1 MAEEPRRDHA
11 PTPAPRRPA
20 PAPRPPARVTLP
32 LLTLITQ
39 QSLDEDYV
47 LAAERRVLSGD
58 KAAPSKRRPQ
68 VIAVVVITV
77 FGILVTTAA
86 VQTSRNADID
96 DASHNTLVARIENQR
111 AELSSLQEQAAAVRV
126 ENAELEDELA
136 RTSAALQSST
146 SNLRRLQ
153 SRTGFV
159 PVVGPGVRLVANDAE
174 SAVERLRKDDLFL
187 LINGLWAA
195 GAEAVSLNGR
205 RLSVLTSINNSGGA
219 INVDLTPIRAP
230 YTLQAIGDPRTL
242 QANLVETSTFDQY
255 TALMSQYGFT
265 LEMEDVE
272 EMTLPSAPVKRL
284 VAATEGAANERPN
297 RKDEENSS

>member
-1 MAEEPRRDHA
+1 MAEESPRD
-11 PTPAPRRPA
+11 PEPR

-47 LAAERRVLSGD
+47 LAAERRVLGGN
-58 KAAPSKRRPQ
+58 PPPRRRPQ
-68 VIAVVVITV
+68 MIAAAVITV

-111 AELSSLQEQAAAVRV
+111 DQLSSLQEQAASVRA
-126 ENAELEDELA
+126 ENNALEEELAEVSAELQS
-136 RTSAALQSST
+136 TTAA
-146 SNLRRLQ
+146 LRRLQ
-153 SRTGFV
+153 ASSGFV
-159 PVVGPGVRLVANDAE
+159 QVVGPGVRLVANDSQ
-174 SAVERLRKDDLFL
+174 SAVERIRKDDLFL
-187 LINGLWAA
+187 LINALWSA
-195 GAEAVSLNGR
+195 GAEAITLNGR

-219 INVDLTPIRAP
+219 INVDLSPIRAP

-242 QANLVETSTFDQY
+242 QADVVESSTFDEF
-255 TALMSQYGFT
+255 TVLMSQYGFT

-272 EMTLPSAPVKRL
+272 SMTLPAAPAKRL
-284 VAATEGAANERPN
+284 VAAERAGSTERPN
-297 RKDEENSS
+297 HQDEENSS

>member
-1 MAEEPRRDHA
+1 MAEEPRRD
-11 PTPAPRRPA
+11 PEPRS
-20 PAPRPPARVTLP
+20 APRPPARVTLP

-47 LAAERRVLSGD
+47 LAAERRVLSGN
-58 KAAPSKRRPQ
+58 PPPRRRPQ
-68 VIAVVVITV
+68 LIAVAVITV

-111 AELSSLQEQAAAVRV
+111 DQLSSLQEQAASVRA
-126 ENAELEDELA
+126 ENNELEEELTA
-136 RTSAALQSST
+136 VSADLQSST
-146 SNLRRLQ
+146 AALRRLQ
-153 SRTGFV
+153 ARTGFV
-159 PVVGPGVRLVANDAE
+159 QVVGPGVRLVANDSQ
-174 SAVERLRKDDLFL
+174 SAVERIRKDDLFL
-187 LINGLWAA
+187 LINALWAA
-195 GAEAVSLNGR
+195 GAEAITLNGR

-219 INVDLTPIRAP
+219 INVDLSPIRAP

-242 QANLVETSTFDQY
+242 QANVVESSTFDQF
-255 TALMSQYGFT
+255 TVLMSQYGFT

-272 EMTLPSAPVKRL
+272 SMTLPAAPAKRL
-284 VAATEGAANERPN
+284 VAADGAGSTERPN

>member
-1 MAEEPRRDHA
+1 VAERGG
-11 PTPAPRRPA
+11 RPSA
-20 PAPRPPARVTLP
+20 GQLPARVTTP

-47 LAAERRVLSGD
+47 SAAERKVLAGE
-58 KAAPSKRRPQ
+58 APSSRRPRL
-68 VIAVVVITV
+68 VAAVVILV
-77 FGILVTTAA
+77 FGVLVTTAA
-86 VQTSRNADID
+86 VQTSRNSDVD

-111 AELSSLQEQAAAVRV
+111 AELGALQERIAEVRA
-126 ENAELEDELA
+126 ENADLDDELA
-136 RTSAALQSST
+136 EVASAEQSATAS
-146 SNLRRLQ
+146 LRRLQ

-159 PVVGPGVRLVANDAE
+159 PVTGPGVRIVVNDAQ
-174 SAVERLRKDDLFL
+174 SPNERLRKDDLFL
-187 LINGLWAA
+187 VINSLWQS

-242 QANLVETSTFDQY
+242 QSDLVETATFDQFSV
-255 TALMSQYGFT
+255 LMSQYGFT

-272 EMTLPSAPVKRL
+272 SMTLPAAPVKRL
-284 VAATEGAANERPN
+284 VSAAEADAGPSRSG
-297 RKDEENSS
+297 EENAS

>member
-1 MAEEPRRDHA
+1 MAERPQRD
-11 PTPAPRRPA
+11 PAPA

-47 LAAERRVLSGD
+47 LAAERRVLSGTT
-58 KAAPSKRRPQ
+58 PSQRRPQ
-68 VIAVVVITV
+68 VIAAIVITI

-96 DASHNTLVARIENQR
+96 DASHNTLVARIEDQRSQLSTSQERLAGLR
-111 AELSSLQEQAAAVRV
+111 AENAA
-126 ENAELEDELA
+126 LEDELA
-136 RTSAALQSST
+136 RVTAEQQSST
-146 SNLRRLQ
+146 ASLRRLQ

-159 PVVGPGVRLVANDAE
+159 PVVGPGVRVVVNDAA
-174 SAVERLRKDDLFL
+174 SPVERIRKDDLFL

-219 INVDLTPIRAP
+219 INVELSPIRAP
-230 YTLQAIGDPRTL
+230 YTLEAIGDPRTL
-242 QANLVETSTFDQY
+242 QADLVETSTFDQFS
-255 TALMSQYGFT
+255 ALMSQYGFT

-272 EMTLPSAPVKRL
+272 TLTLPGAPIKRL
-284 VAATEGAANERPN
+284 VAATEAAAIERPD